1 MPDTGRIEQPGRLL
15 SRRHLYS
22 RGNRYWPIRATR
34 RISFLLFP
42 YFFPFLLVIGFVQLG
57 YFHTYT
63 SISFQLCSSFL
74 RSSLIVI
81 STLSSFVSCF
91 LSFFLNIIRRNRRL
105 DRNIIARLTRI
116 LDESWMR
123 SIILTPPIFSFQIN
137 TENIYFFKYH
147 RKITRPLFINIRSN
161 DNNQRS
167 SKYIVHRLT
176 ILFLFFLPTE

>member
-63 SISFQLCSSFL
+63 SISCRSVPTSFD
-74 RSSLIVI
+74 LIVI

-91 LSFFLNIIRRNRRL
+91 LSFLFKYNSFRRNRRL

-147 RKITRPLFINIRSN
+147 RKITRPLFVIDLMIIINDHPN
-161 DNNQRS
+161 
-167 SKYIVHRLT
+167 
-176 ILFLFFLPTE
+176 ILFID